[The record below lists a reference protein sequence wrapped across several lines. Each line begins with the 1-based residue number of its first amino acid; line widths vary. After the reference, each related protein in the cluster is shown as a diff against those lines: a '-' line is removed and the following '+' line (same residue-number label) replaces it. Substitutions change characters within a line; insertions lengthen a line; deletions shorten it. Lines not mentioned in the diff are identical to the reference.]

1 MPTAKNNSN
10 DLPIKLF
17 KNQNIWETWLAKNF
31 GTSAGLWLRLSKK
44 SSKIKCISY
53 QEALDIAL
61 CYGWIDG
68 QKKKFDEDTWIQRF
82 TVRGSKS
89 IWSKINRAKALDLI
103 KQGRMQSAG
112 INAIEMAKKNVRW
125 DAAYDSHRTAEP
137 PAELLNAFKEHPA
150 AKEFFET
157 LNSQNKYA
165 ILFRIQTAQSP
176 STREKRIAKFI
187 SMLEKHE
194 KLYP

>member
-1 MPTAKNNSN
+1 MATSKNNSKE
-10 DLPIKLF
+10 LPIKLF
-17 KNQNIWETWLAKNF
+17 KNQNMWETWLAKNF
-31 GTSAGLWLRLSKK
+31 DTSAGLWLRLSKK
-44 SSKIKCISY
+44 SSKLKCISY
-53 QEALDIAL
+53 QEALEIAL

-68 QKKKFDEDTWIQRF
+68 QKKKFDENTWIQRF
-82 TVRGSKS
+82 TARSSKS

-103 KQGRMQSAG
+103 EQGRMQSAG
-112 INAIEMAKKNVRW
+112 LYAIEIAKKNGRW
-125 DAAYDSHRTAEP
+125 DAAYDSHSTAEP
-137 PAELLNAFKEHPA
+137 PKDLLNAFKKHPA

-165 ILFRIQTAQSP
+165 ILFRIQTVQSP

-194 KLYP
+194 KLHP